1 MKKKYIL
8 IPLICVVVL
17 LAVIIGVAI
26 AMNRGYFKELPY
38 DHVNSTVYNGVEIVG
53 DDGLLY
59 LVKDGKRVSRGY
71 TSLQSVND
79 FYEDMER
86 NHSGSSS
93 VVLFDYYI
101 AKGDEKSNY
110 LLVTPRGDEI
120 TISGDQYSLDRD
132 QTSLPYLVFTNN
144 ANGLKS
150 VISLHN
156 LSSDLSLRNEDELSL
171 KSFKE
176 VRAFRQDENDTLYSY
191 IVTTDASSGEQVYFR
206 YDGNKITSGKN
217 IETVNLVEESGGA
230 TRVFLFNTKERSIY
244 SVSDGSLIASGVVE
258 LLRDGYSD
266 WRYARCQNKEGTVEH
281 IVTFTAE
288 TSNTISHGD
297 LSIVEAYSFGNCIVA
312 PKTGGTETAIL
323 GLDGSIIGTYDSVST
338 NNGIVLTALSNG
350 KYFYLNKNGK
360 SIMDSEYGDLVA
372 DQELSSDTCAVLT
385 SEKYDEANSG
395 RWLHFA
401 REGAQLYS
409 LNKNLILSIGKLA
422 CDGYHVT
429 KEVEGKTVSSV
440 LAPFSETKCSPD
452 YDSFKVFSQNGIAWV
467 LATSYSRLT
476 YDIID
481 PLTAEAFSVKLT
493 SEDDFAKHVF
503 THEGNIALATDK
515 SDTDTA
521 VHMSVIKLAKY
532 DTDDIVNNSRYF
544 VLYRSA
550 AHTDKQ
556 HGMSPLNVTEIG
568 KDLLLKD
575 PYDVFTSY
583 NYLVANTT
591 SGSTVYSLN
600 ESLVLVATASLP
612 YSVDKIMTDYADHS
626 VRYFKVVTD
635 TGLYGLYSPSSEA
648 ILAPYYTDIT
658 SAEDGYFTV
667 KLREAYG
674 VIHFDG
680 RKVKTVVDF
689 LYARILPLG
698 DKGYYAVT
706 GVGDI
711 DIYSGRT
718 VIFSE
723 SVQSLSTLKFF
734 STDDE
739 GKLIKSEGIL
749 MGARGKLYVH
759 YPEHPLDD
767 AFEEYKCGGNVDTG
781 DLNARAKA
789 IYYYRGSELVHTDVI
804 HHGEAIGE
812 LFEAEGGT
820 VWYTTDNANEQN
832 ESSTI
837 TSADSL
843 KGYIIKLYTKN
854 D

>member
-1 MKKKYIL
+1 M
-8 IPLICVVVL
+8 
-17 LAVIIGVAI
+17 
-26 AMNRGYFKELPY
+26 
-38 DHVNSTVYNGVEIVG
+38 
-53 DDGLLY
+53 
-59 LVKDGKRVSRGY
+59 
-71 TSLQSVND
+71 
-79 FYEDMER
+79 
-86 NHSGSSS
+86 
-93 VVLFDYYI
+93 
-101 AKGDEKSNY
+101 
-110 LLVTPRGDEI
+110 
-120 TISGDQYSLDRD
+120 
-132 QTSLPYLVFTNN
+132 
-144 ANGLKS
+144 
-150 VISLHN
+150 
-156 LSSDLSLRNEDELSL
+156 
-171 KSFKE
+171 
-176 VRAFRQDENDTLYSY
+176 
-191 IVTTDASSGEQVYFR
+191 
-206 YDGNKITSGKN
+206 
-217 IETVNLVEESGGA
+217 
-230 TRVFLFNTKERSIY
+230 
-244 SVSDGSLIASGVVE
+244 
-258 LLRDGYSD
+258 
-266 WRYARCQNKEGTVEH
+266 
-281 IVTFTAE
+281 TFTAE

-312 PKTGGTETAIL
+312 PKTGGAETTIL
-323 GLDGSIIGTYDSVST
+323 GLDGSIIGTYSSVTT

-350 KYFYLNKNGK
+350 RYYYLNKSGK
-360 SIMDSEYGDLVA
+360 SVMDSEYGDLVA

-385 SEKYDEANSG
+385 SDNYNAAKSG
-395 RWLHFA
+395 KWLLFA
-401 REGAQLYS
+401 REGAELYS
-409 LNKNLILSIGKLA
+409 LNKDEILSIGKLS

-429 KEVEGKTVSSV
+429 VKSADGKESSYL
-440 LAPFSETKCSPD
+440 LAPFSETKRSPD
-452 YDSFKVFSQNGIAWV
+452 YDSFEVISQNGIAWV

-481 PLTAEAFSVKLT
+481 PLTAEAFSVKLA

-515 SDTDTA
+515 SDKDTA

-532 DTDDIVNNSRYF
+532 DTDYIVNNSRYF

-568 KDLLLKD
+568 KDLLLED

-583 NYLVANTT
+583 NYLVTNTT

-600 ESLVLVATASLP
+600 ESLVLVATATLP
-612 YSVDKIMTDYADHS
+612 YSVDQIMTDYADHS
-626 VRYFKVVTD
+626 IRYFKVVTD
-635 TGLYGLYSPSSEA
+635 TGLYGLYSPTSEA
-648 ILAPYYTDIT
+648 ILTPYYTDIT

-667 KLREAYG
+667 KMREAYG
-674 VIHFDG
+674 VIHVDG
-680 RKVKTVVDF
+680 KKVKTVVDF
-689 LYARILPLG
+689 LYAHVLPLG

-767 AFEEYKCGGNVDTG
+767 AFEEYKCGGSVDEG
-781 DLNARAKA
+781 DLNARAQV

-804 HHGEAIGE
+804 YSGETVGE
-812 LFEAEGGT
+812 LFEAESGT
-820 VWYTTDNANEQN
+820 VWYTTDNADEQN
-832 ESSTI
+832 ESSAI
-837 TSADSL
+837 TNANSL
-843 KGYIIKLYTKN
+843 KGYIIKLYTQN